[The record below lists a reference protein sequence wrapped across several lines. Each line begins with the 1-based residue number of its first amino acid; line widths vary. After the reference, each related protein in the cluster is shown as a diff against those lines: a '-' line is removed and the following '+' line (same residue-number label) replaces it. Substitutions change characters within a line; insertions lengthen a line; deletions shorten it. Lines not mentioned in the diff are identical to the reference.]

1 MISNIF
7 SQSEP
12 LFRKNHKMCITVT
25 EHFDIIFPEASKETA
40 LLIASRCEDFYED
53 ITNKLNTTTYF
64 RIPVTITPDTD
75 SLNAYYNM
83 EPYHRIV
90 IYDTVAEIGMLSNF
104 SETILSVFYHELTHA
119 ISMSIKSK
127 PWQIASKI
135 FGDFLAPG
143 QIFYMPLFFLEGV
156 TVSFESHGGE
166 GRLNDAYALH
176 LLRQGKLENKFPDW
190 RQVTGSRDIYPG
202 KTLSYIYGGAFSAYL
217 QSRYGMEKYAK
228 YWHECG
234 KINFFTVSS
243 KIFYRVF
250 GISID
255 DAWKDFYDS
264 IDVSANIVD
273 LRNDKKESMVA
284 NDKSS
289 SVGNLASTKDGLAFI
304 SHSNKAVY
312 YADGKKLENKKFKKL
327 FSTDSSSNQRIAFSA
342 DGRYLAYS
350 YLINDDNSINYTKI
364 FDMKKGRFVKTIKG
378 LRDACVIKLDDISND
393 AFSTNENLQ
402 NKSQYGILGVKTFSQ
417 QSSLILMDF
426 HGKEIF
432 KKEYKRDT
440 VPFEISDCGF
450 GYAGYILK
458 DSDKWVLALLDCSNG
473 TVYPTS
479 LDCIPFSLNGT
490 SFSKN
495 YQLVMSY
502 NDDLRKLKTNNLHRA
517 AFVSV
522 DFTNNVPEVSIVY
535 DDKNYLGGVFS
546 PTIVPVN
553 REVKVN
559 ESGNVN
565 NGVGEKLYFYSK
577 FFERDYI
584 FVCESEKN
592 APDVTNKI
600 EIIDEVAVEE
610 IENEQGEK
618 LIDEEIGKDIK
629 YEMENREI
637 SAYNPWKNLHKGYLL
652 PVPITEMLSA
662 LNENPI
668 ATTLDLGLFYYT
680 RDPAH
685 FVELQ
690 TSFAYDM
697 PHKGL
702 KGAFGLINNLGD
714 WCISS
719 SMVGRYSFKNYYAF
733 NFNFSVE
740 KCIPLFSSQRK
751 LKFANLTSWESSNWL
766 TFDTNYLYE
775 LKYHFL
781 GNSFNVSLQ
790 NLVYKYPGA
799 YSTFGYALSAAF
811 VTTWNFD
818 LDTFNLNS
826 FLMYPNFT
834 AQLNLPRLLP
844 FINPQ
849 RFTLNLPSIFT
860 VNLLPTYKTYLG
872 EDIFMNCMAK
882 TVLFSYDVQDSLG
895 KSIFYINRLAMK
907 LRLDCNFIPNSSID
921 YVHGPFDSF
930 MNFDSLSFLPVI
942 TLENKCIMT
951 ILMGALTN
959 VSFNIGLDINYDI
972 ANDLTYITLGGVLD
986 Y

>member
-1 MISNIF
+1 MFYRFYKKIIVFIIF
-7 SQSEP
+7 NLLVIGNLFAQAEP
-12 LFRKNHKMCITVT
+12 LFNKNHKMCITVT
-25 EHFDIIFPEASKETA
+25 EHFDIIFPEESTETA

-53 ITNKLNTTTYF
+53 ITKKLNTSTYF
-64 RIPVTITPDTD
+64 RIPVAITPDTD
-75 SLNAYYNM
+75 SLNAFYTM

-90 IYDTVAEIGMLSNF
+90 VYDTVPQIGMLSNF

-127 PWQIASKI
+127 PWQVASKI

-166 GRLNDAYALH
+166 GRMNDAYSLH
-176 LLRQGKLENKFPDW
+176 VLRQGKLENKFPDW
-190 RQVTGSRDIYPG
+190 RQVTGSRDLHPG

-217 QSRYGMEKYAK
+217 QSRYGMEKYAE

-243 KIFYRVF
+243 KIFHRVF

-255 DAWKDFYDS
+255 DAWQDFYNS
-264 IDVSANIVD
+264 VDVSENVVD
-273 LRNDKKESMVA
+273 LREQGKEFVVTKNKTSRVE
-284 NDKSS
+284 
-289 SVGNLASTKDGLAFI
+289 NLASTKDGLAFI
-304 SHSNKAVY
+304 SYSDKAVY
-312 YADGKKLENKKFKKL
+312 YASGKKLEQKKFKKL
-327 FSTDSSSNQRIAFSA
+327 FSTDTSSNNRIAFSS

-350 YLINDDNSINYTKI
+350 YLLNDDNSRNYTKI
-364 FDMKKGRFVKTIKG
+364 YDMKKRRFVKKIKG
-378 LRDACVIKLDDISND
+378 LRDACVIKLNDESN
-393 AFSTNENLQ
+393 
-402 NKSQYGILGVKTFSQ
+402 YGILGVRTFSQ
-417 QSSLILMDF
+417 KSSLILMDF
-426 HGKEIF
+426 SGKEIF
-432 KKEYKRDT
+432 RKDFEINS
-440 VPFEISDCGF
+440 VPFEISDCGNGF
-450 GYAGYILK
+450 AGYIFK
-458 DSDKWVLALLDCSNG
+458 DSDKWMLSLLDCSNG
-473 TVYPTS
+473 TDYHKL
-479 LDCIPFSLNGT
+479 LDCVPFSLTGT
-490 SFSKN
+490 AFSKN
-495 YQLVMSY
+495 YQLVLSF
-502 NDDLRKLKTNNLHRA
+502 NDDLRKVKTTNLHRA

-522 DFTNNVPEVSIVY
+522 NFTNDIPEISIVY

-546 PTIVPVN
+546 PTIVP
-553 REVKVN
+553 RSIGAE
-559 ESGNVN
+559 G
-565 NGVGEKLYFYSK
+565 GVEERLYFYSN

-584 FVCESEKN
+584 FTCELEKN

-600 EIIDEVAVEE
+600 EIIDEGAVEE
-610 IENEQGEK
+610 IEKEEGKK
-618 LIDEEIGKDIK
+618 LIDEEIANDIK
-629 YEMENREI
+629 DEMENREI

-652 PVPITEMLSA
+652 PVPITEMLSS
-662 LNENPI
+662 LNVNPI
-668 ATTLDLGLFYYT
+668 ARTVDLGLFYYT

-685 FVELQ
+685 LVELQ
-690 TSFAYDM
+690 TSLVYDM

-702 KGAFGLINNLGD
+702 KGALGLINNLGD
-714 WCISS
+714 WRMSS
-719 SMVGRYSFKNYYAF
+719 SMIGRYSFDNYYAF
-733 NFNFSVE
+733 NFNFSLE
-740 KCIPLFSSQRK
+740 RSLPLFKSQRI
-751 LKFANLTSWESSNWL
+751 LNFANLTSWESSNWL
-766 TFDTNYLYE
+766 TFDTNFLYE

-781 GNSFNVSLQ
+781 GNSLNVSLQ
-790 NLVYKYPGA
+790 NLIYKYPGP

-818 LDTFNLNS
+818 YDTFNLNN
-826 FLMYPNFT
+826 FAMYPNFT

-860 VNLLPTYKTYLG
+860 VNLLPTYKTYFG

-882 TVLFSYDVQDSLG
+882 TVLFSYDVQDSIG

-907 LRLDCNFIPNSSID
+907 LRLDCNIIPNVGLID
-921 YVHGPFDSF
+921 YSNAPFESF
-930 MNFDSLSFLPVI
+930 KNFSSLHFLPVL

-972 ANDLTYITLGGVLD
+972 VRKFSYITLGGVLD